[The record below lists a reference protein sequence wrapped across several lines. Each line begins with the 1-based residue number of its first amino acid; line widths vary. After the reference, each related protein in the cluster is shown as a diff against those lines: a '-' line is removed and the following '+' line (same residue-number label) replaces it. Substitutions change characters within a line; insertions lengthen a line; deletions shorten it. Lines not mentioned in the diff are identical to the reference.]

1 MNPYALLADA
11 MLTLHVCVVMFL
23 LLGQALILIGGP
35 RRWAWV
41 RGPLFRYAHLGVMGF
56 VAVQTWLGQLCPLTI
71 WEQALRARAGQTGY
85 AESFIEHWL
94 SRLLFIEA
102 PWWVFV
108 VAYSAFFAL
117 VVFSWWR
124 WPPQRRRG

>member
-1 MNPYALLADA
+1 MSGYAVLADA
-11 MLTLHVCVVMFL
+11 MLTLHVGIVLFL
-23 LLGQALILIGGP
+23 LLGQLLILIGGP
-35 RRWAWV
+35 RGWCWV
-41 RGPLFRYAHLGVMGF
+41 RGPLFRYGHLGVMGF

-71 WEQALRARAGQTGY
+71 WEQALRARAGQSAY

-94 SRLLFIEA
+94 SRLLFVEA
-102 PWWVFV
+102 PWWMFV
-108 VAYSAFFAL
+108 AAYSAFFAL